1 MRRWP
6 LAAVMAGAAYTAQ
19 SARPTLEASVVTYGW
34 HSAPMAPVYRSLY
47 VVRVEPGGA
56 GTLMYEFGPSGSGQK
71 TTRKFQV
78 SATDDA
84 RLLDALTQAKVLDG
98 AWAASADKPLGA
110 AQERVEIAVPAG
122 KSVTIDSALE
132 PEAAGRFRSV
142 VEAIRAAVPK
152 ELWVEMDAAQKAYVA
167 GHQAK

>member
-1 MRRWP
+1 MVVA
-6 LAAVMAGAAYTAQ
+6 LGGTVYTEQ
-19 SARPTLEASVVTYGW
+19 SARPALEASVVTYGW

-56 GTLMYEFGPSGSGQK
+56 GNLMYEFGPSDAGEE

-78 SATDDA
+78 SSADNA
-84 RLLDALTQAKVLDG
+84 RLRDALMQAKVLDG
-98 AWAASADKPLGA
+98 TWPTSADKPMGA
-110 AQERVEIAVPAG
+110 PRETVEIAVPSA

-167 GHQAK
+167 GHK

>member
-1 MRRWP
+1 MV
-6 LAAVMAGAAYTAQ
+6 LGLGGTVYTAQ
-19 SARPTLEASVVTYGW
+19 SARPALEKSVVTYGW
-34 HSAPMAPVYRSLY
+34 HSAPMAPVYRSQY

-56 GTLMYEFGPSGSGQK
+56 GTLMYEFGPSDASEE

-78 SATDDA
+78 SAADNVKL
-84 RLLDALTQAKVLDG
+84 RDALMQAKVMDG
-98 AWAASADKPLGA
+98 AWPASADKPLGA
-110 AQERVEIAVPAG
+110 PRETVEIAVPAG
-122 KSVTIDSALE
+122 QSVTLDSALE

-152 ELWVEMDAAQKAYVA
+152 ELWAEMDAAQKAYVA

>member
-1 MRRWP
+1 MVVG
-6 LAAVMAGAAYTAQ
+6 LGHSVYTEQ
-19 SARPTLEASVVTYGW
+19 NARPALDASVVTYGW

-56 GTLMYEFGPSGSGQK
+56 GSLMYEFGPSDAGEE

-78 SATDDA
+78 STAENA
-84 RLLDALTQAKVLDG
+84 RLRDALMQAKVLDG
-98 AWAASADKPLGA
+98 AWPALGDKLLGA
-110 AQERVEIAVPAG
+110 PRETVEIAVPSG
-122 KSVTIDSALE
+122 TSVTIDSALE

-152 ELWVEMDAAQKAYVA
+152 ELWGEMDAAQKAYVA
-167 GHQAK
+167 GHR

>member
-1 MRRWP
+1 MVVG
-6 LAAVMAGAAYTAQ
+6 LGHSVYTEQ
-19 SARPTLEASVVTYGW
+19 NARPALDASVVTYGW

-56 GTLMYEFGPSGSGQK
+56 GSLMYEFGPSDASQE
-71 TTRKFQV
+71 TTRRFQV
-78 SATDDA
+78 SAADNA
-84 RLLDALTQAKVLDG
+84 RLRDALMQAKALDG
-98 AWAASADKPLGA
+98 AWPASADKPMGA
-110 AQERVEIAVPAG
+110 ARETVEIAVPSG
-122 KSVTIDSALE
+122 QSVTIDSALE

-167 GHQAK
+167 GHQ

>member
-19 SARPTLEASVVTYGW
+19 NARPALEQSVVTYGW

-56 GTLMYEFGPSGSGQK
+56 GSLMYEFGPSDADQE

-78 SATDDA
+78 SAADDA
-84 RLLDALTQAKVLDG
+84 RLRDALMQAKVLDG
-98 AWAASADKPLGA
+98 AWAPSADKPLGA
-110 AQERVEIAVPAG
+110 ASEKVEIAVPEG

-167 GHQAK
+167 GHQGK